1 MTAADA
7 DRLIMLYGT
16 LRDPR
21 LRRELGIEGR
31 MRRIARC
38 RLAGIL
44 YNLGPYPA
52 LGEGEGIVHGE
63 LFEVTDPTVFGAMDA
78 FEEYDA
84 ARPKLSA
91 YLRVRV
97 RLADPVLECWV
108 YRYNRTVRGVP
119 RVPGGDWIKHRRVRM
134 ASALLKQLKL

>member
-1 MTAADA
+1 MTAAGG

-16 LRDPR
+16 LRDEA

-31 MRRIARC
+31 MRRIGRC

-52 LGEGEGIVHGE
+52 LGEGKGIVHGE
-63 LFEVTDPTVFGAMDA
+63 LFEVTDPSAFGAMDA
-78 FEEYDA
+78 FEEYDP

-97 RLADPVLECWV
+97 RLTEPDQECWV
-108 YRYNRTVRGVP
+108 YRYNRPLRSAP
-119 RVPGGDWIKHRRVRM
+119 RVPGGDWLKHRRVRLP
-134 ASALLKQLKL
+134 AGL

>member
-1 MTAADA
+1 MTANA

-16 LRDPR
+16 LRDEA

-31 MRRIARC
+31 MRRIGRC

-52 LGEGEGIVHGE
+52 LSEGKGMVHGE
-63 LFEVTDPTVFGAMDA
+63 LFEVTDPAAFGAMDA
-78 FEEYDA
+78 FEEYDPV
-84 ARPKLSA
+84 RPKLSA

-97 RLADPVLECWV
+97 RLTDPDLECWV
-108 YRYNRTVRGVP
+108 YRYNRPLRGVP
-119 RVPGGDWIKHRRVRM
+119 RVPGGDWLKHRRVRLP
-134 ASALLKQLKL
+134 ASL

>member
-1 MTAADA
+1 MTAAGA

-16 LRDPR
+16 LRDAD
-21 LRRELGIEGR
+21 LRRELGLEGR
-31 MRRIARC
+31 MRRLGRC

-52 LGEGEGIVHGE
+52 LGEGKGVVHGE
-63 LFEVTDPTVFGAMDA
+63 LFEVTDPAAFDAMDA
-78 FEEYDA
+78 FEECDP

-97 RLADPVLECWV
+97 RLTDPDLDCWV
-108 YRYNRTVRGVP
+108 YRYNRPLRGVP
-119 RVPGGDWIKHRRVRM
+119 RVPGGDWLKHRRVRLP
-134 ASALLKQLKL
+134 AGT